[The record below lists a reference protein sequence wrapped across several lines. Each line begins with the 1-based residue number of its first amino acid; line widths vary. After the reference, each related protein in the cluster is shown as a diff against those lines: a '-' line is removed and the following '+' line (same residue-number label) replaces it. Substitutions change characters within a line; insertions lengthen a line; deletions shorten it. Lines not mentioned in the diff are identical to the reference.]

1 MLIYGGTT
9 PDETMLDDFW
19 LCDLE
24 NATWS
29 QITDIKGAL

>member
-9 PDETMLDDFW
+9 PSETMLDDFW

-24 NATWS
+24 TVTWQ